1 MAEWNRLL
9 QLYEEWLLI
18 MTQDTSTYYV
28 WIGGSCDYG
37 HKERAGGAAVVI
49 EHNGNII
56 SRDVISDLHT
66 TEFRMMLTL
75 MVKVMQEIPEGSDI
89 LFLTNAAYIQNFDK
103 TPTAKS
109 ANRTSSESKDA
120 NSLAISAESRGRKAR
135 ANSDLIAQC
144 IKEKKRHNSV
154 GVKIVQY
161 HKSPLLIVTHD
172 RATEAMVKTRKE
184 FHQKNK

>member
-1 MAEWNRLL
+1 
-9 QLYEEWLLI
+9 
-18 MTQDTSTYYV
+18 MTQDSTTYYV

-49 EHNGNII
+49 EHNGSII

-75 MVKVMQEIPEGSDI
+75 MVKVMHELEAGSDI

-103 TPTAKS
+103 TPTARS
-109 ANRTSSESKDA
+109 ANRTSSESKDV
-120 NSLAISAESRGRKAR
+120 SLLTISAESRRRKAR
-135 ANSDLIAQC
+135 ANLDLILQC
-144 IKEKKRHNSV
+144 IEEKKRHNSV

-161 HKSPLLIVTHD
+161 HKSPLLMETHD
-172 RATEAMVKTRKE
+172 MATEAMAKTRKE
-184 FHQKNK
+184 FHHDSK

>member
-1 MAEWNRLL
+1 
-9 QLYEEWLLI
+9 

-49 EHNGNII
+49 ENNGSII

-75 MVKVMQEIPEGSDI
+75 MIKVMQEIPEGSDI
-89 LFLTNAAYIQNFDK
+89 VFLTNAAYIQNFDK
-103 TPTAKS
+103 APTSKS
-109 ANRTSSESKDA
+109 ATRTNSESKDA
-120 NSLAISAESRGRKAR
+120 NSLAISCEPQGRKAR
-135 ANSDLIAQC
+135 ANSDLILRC
-144 IKEKKRHNSV
+144 IEEKKRHKSV

-161 HKSPLLIVTHD
+161 HKSPLLIETHNM
-172 RATEAMVKTRKE
+172 ATEAMAKTRKE
-184 FHQKNK
+184 FHQKLQ